1 MSQSDAGAAAREKA
15 EQAKAAAEDGK
26 DTMLKKLE
34 EDGVY
39 VLINP
44 FRLLSPLTSMFST
57 VSTPKASPCSPSAAS
72 SSPSSP

>member
-39 VLINP
+39 VPLNNP
-44 FRLLSPLTSMFST
+44 A
-57 VSTPKASPCSPSAAS
+57 KASSKLIS
-72 SSPSSP
+72 

>member
-39 VLINP
+39 VPLNNSTKSLP
-44 FRLLSPLTSMFST
+44 QLTSSFLQRQ
-57 VSTPKASPCSPSAAS
+57 P
-72 SSPSSP
+72 